1 MKKLIITLIAITIGL
16 LLSVSAF
23 AFDNRDGY
31 GPGEKRGTGYCAN
44 AGFNRLDLSDEQ
56 KEKIETLISTSQ
68 KEIRPIREKLFDKS
82 AALRRLW
89 LQENPDKDKIIA
101 LRKEVRTLHDD
112 MEDKATALR
121 FEIRKVLTTEQ
132 QEKLTSFRWGRGHG
146 FGPRGRMKGRGGY
159 GPGICY

>member
-1 MKKLIITLIAITIGL
+1 MAITTGL
-16 LLSVSAF
+16 LLSFTAF

-31 GPGEKRGTGYCAN
+31 GLGEGRGIGHCGN
-44 AGFNRLDLSDEQ
+44 AGLNRLDLSDEQ
-56 KEKIETLISTSQ
+56 KAKIETLINSDQ
-68 KEIRPIREKLFDKS
+68 QVIRPIREKLFDKS
-82 AALRRLW
+82 VALRRLW
-89 LQENPDKDKIIA
+89 LQENPDKDRILA
-101 LRKEVRTLHDD
+101 LQKEVRTLRDD

-121 FEIRKVLTTEQ
+121 FEIRKVLTAEQ